1 MGMYD
6 EIRMWDDAPQISC
19 GQGHPQWDLQTKDM
33 DCDLTTYH
41 IWHGRLYEETRKDHH
56 QLVPVEGESP
66 GTLRLTWEGQAAFAA
81 YTGTMAVYTHCDQC
95 DPVVF
100 EDDVRGWDGGVYT
113 RKPWV
118 EYELKFVDGIL
129 VEATPITQETREQ
142 VAQKECR
149 QPLPDTDRVAKRTIE
164 QHREGV
170 RKERGYR

>member
-6 EIRMWDDAPQISC
+6 EIRMWDDEPQISC
-19 GQGHPQWDLQTKDM
+19 GQGHLQWDLHTKDM
-33 DCDLTTYH
+33 DCDLTIYH
-41 IWHGRLYEETRKDHH
+41 IWHGRLYEETRKDHQ
-56 QLVPVEGESP
+56 QLMPVEGENP
-66 GTLRLTWEGQAAFAA
+66 GTLKLRWEGQATFAA

-142 VAQKECR
+142 VAQKEFR

-164 QHREGV
+164 QYREGA
-170 RKERGYR
+170 KKGRGYR